1 VNPRAALLGLCL
13 ASAVSLAGA
22 ATFRVDDSLSLPN
35 ETTTAMKWRSLAPTR
50 EAGHAV
56 EGSSV
61 LTLRLNLAPW
71 LNRTGKVYMA
81 LPEQPV
87 GQVTAE
93 WTTQGKLLPGQLVSG
108 NRTLVY
114 SGPIRTGLLEDTI
127 VLKLQADGRRLVAP
141 QRLQFYFEID
151 VD

>member
-1 VNPRAALLGLCL
+1 VKIALLF
-13 ASAVSLAGA
+13 LAGALAASMPASA
-22 ATFRVDDSLSLPN
+22 ATFRVDDSATLPS
-35 ETTTAMKWRSLAPTR
+35 ESSTAMKWRSLAPSR
-50 EAGHAV
+50 AAGNAV

-61 LTLRLNLAPW
+61 LTVRLNTAPW
-71 LNRTGKVYMA
+71 LNRSGKIYMA
-81 LPEQPV
+81 LPEQPI

-93 WTTQGKLLPGQLVSG
+93 WSTQGRLLPGQLISG

-114 SGPIRTGLLEDTI
+114 SGPIRAALLEDTI
-127 VLKLQADGRRLVAP
+127 VLKVTADGRRLIAP